1 MSHFDIFNGDA
12 DGIFA
17 LHQMR
22 LAKPQP
28 SAVLITGVKRDITLL
43 SHVADRKDSS
53 ISVFDISL
61 DSNRQYLE
69 ILLRNNNSV
78 EYFDHHFAGDV
89 PESPLLFYQI
99 NVSPESCTSLI
110 VNNALNGKNSLWAI
124 CGAFGDNLHRQAEKL
139 AAGYNLTE
147 EQILQLREIGE
158 LFNYNGYGSTV
169 SDLHFHPEKL
179 YRSVQNFENPFEF
192 LISSPIIGTL
202 REGFNCDLGKALK
215 QKKYPAKG
223 KNTVYFFPNAAWA
236 RRIQGIFSN
245 QKAREEP
252 EIAHA
257 LIVENDD
264 LSLRI
269 SLRAPLKD
277 KRDADSICKLFPTGG
292 GRAAAAGI
300 NSLPP
305 AMLDDFLLQL
315 NAVYR

>member
-1 MSHFDIFNGDA
+1 MPHFDIFNGDA

-22 LAKPQP
+22 METPQ
-28 SAVLITGVKRDITLL
+28 SSSVLITGVKRDITLL

-61 DSNRQYLE
+61 DSNRQYLDT
-69 ILLRNNNSV
+69 LLSNNNSI
-78 EYFDHHFAGDV
+78 EYFDHHFAGTIPD
-89 PESPLLFYQI
+89 SPLLQYEI

-110 VNNALNGKNSLWAI
+110 VNNILNGKNFRWAI
-124 CGAFGDNLHRQAEKL
+124 CGAFGDNLHRQAEQL
-139 AAGYNLTE
+139 ANDYSLTE
-147 EQILQLREIGE
+147 KQTLQLREIGE
-158 LFNYNGYGSTV
+158 LFNYNGYGSTL
-169 SDLHFHPEKL
+169 SDLHFHPEEL
-179 YRSVQNFENPFEF
+179 YRSVHNFENPFDF
-192 LISSPIIGTL
+192 IISTPIIETL
-202 REGFNCDLGKALK
+202 REGFNCDLGKALN
-215 QKKYPAKG
+215 QKEYPVKG
-223 KNTVYFFPNAAWA
+223 KHTVYYFPNAAWA

-245 QKAREEP
+245 LKAREEP
-252 EIAHA
+252 DIAHA

-269 SLRAPLKD
+269 SLRAPLTD

-305 AMLDDFLLQL
+305 AMLDDFLIQL
-315 NAVYR
+315 NTVYR